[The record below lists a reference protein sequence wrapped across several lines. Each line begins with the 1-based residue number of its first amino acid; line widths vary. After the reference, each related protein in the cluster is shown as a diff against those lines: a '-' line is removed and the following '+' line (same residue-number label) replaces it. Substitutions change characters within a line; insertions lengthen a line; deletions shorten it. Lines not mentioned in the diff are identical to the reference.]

1 MRNKIIIVNK
11 HNFQYHNKYVVN
23 IMRQNI
29 LSNPFKIDN
38 QNNRN
43 DVCNKFEIYFENEY
57 KTNLIIQ
64 KEIDKI
70 INQLKIS
77 DVYLLCCCKPK
88 RCHGDFLK
96 IFIEKKI
103 HNINNLF

>member
-1 MRNKIIIVNK
+1 MRP
-11 HNFQYHNKYVVN
+11 
-23 IMRQNI
+23 NI
-29 LSNPFKIDN
+29 LSNPFRIDN

-88 RCHGDFLK
+88 RCLGDFLK

-103 HNINNLF
+103 HSINNLF